1 MDLLRLLSK
10 EPRRTAKKANRGARV
25 EYRFR
30 LAPAVGGMVMLGREK
45 GGLRLSGM
53 GGGRAELKGAG
64 MDGAVHRLH

>member
-1 MDLLRLLSK
+1 MRGVADGGTMVVR
-10 EPRRTAKKANRGARV
+10 KKKSG
-25 EYRFR
+25 EGFR
-30 LAPAVGGMVMLGREK
+30 LAPAIGGMVMLGREK

>member
-1 MDLLRLLSK
+1 M
-10 EPRRTAKKANRGARV
+10 
-25 EYRFR
+25 
-30 LAPAVGGMVMLGREK
+30 APAVGGMVMLGREK